1 MAATPLTRNRAPI
14 APARMKRRDP
24 SAHANPF
31 YGFGYNPACPS
42 ILSVAHDES
51 DGGRLFIITDRPCV
65 LLSAA
70 LPLQIEGRSILDA
83 VTILPIKFRV
93 AMSDAVP
100 QGAAW
105 QWMGNNSQ
113 LYDPIT
119 GNGINAAAGYC
130 ADIPGPYTPPPP
142 PVYANI
148 VTQTASGATCTLT
161 FDQPIVLSGAPVDD
175 AILFDGAAATG
186 VVNIDAYTLGF
197 DVPFASEG
205 STWSIVRQPAW
216 ITTMLTV
223 PQSGA
228 F

>member
-1 MAATPLTRNRAPI
+1 MLLQRRRGAHGHRTDAQRFNPL
-14 APARMKRRDP
+14 
-24 SAHANPF
+24 
-31 YGFGYNPACPS
+31 YGYGYNPAWPS
-42 ILSVAHDES
+42 ILSIAHDTA
-51 DGGRLFIITDRPCV
+51 DGAGLYVVTDRPCV
-65 LLSAA
+65 LIGPA
-70 LPLQIEGRSILDA
+70 LPLDIGGLSIVA
-83 VTILPIKFRV
+83 ATTVLPVKFRLTIEN
-93 AMSDAVP
+93 AVP

-105 QWMGNNSQ
+105 HWGAGSSQ

-119 GNGINAAAGYC
+119 GNGLNAGAGYC

-142 PVYANI
+142 PVYAN
-148 VTQTASGATCTLT
+148 VTTQTASGATCTLT

-216 ITTMLTV
+216 ITTLVSV